1 MPRPTLVTG
10 AAGFAGS
17 HLLDLLAPQGID
29 IVAWHRPG
37 GSPAPTRGS
46 IRWQAVDV
54 LDRAAVR
61 AAIQDLQPG
70 AVYHCAG
77 AAHVGQAWNAVTTTL
92 ATNVLG
98 THHLIES
105 LRDYAPDA
113 HVLNTSS
120 ALVYLPSP
128 VPLDEEH
135 PLVPA
140 SPYGL
145 SKLAQ
150 EMVSGGNLDGPF
162 VHVAR
167 PFNHFG
173 PRQSPS
179 FAGSSF
185 ARTIS
190 LIEAGRMRPEIQVG
204 NLEPL
209 RDLTDVRDT
218 VRAYQLILERG
229 TPGRPYNVCSGRV
242 LKVGQLLDLMLRRAR
257 VSIRVVVDPARYR
270 PNDSPVVQG
279 NPARI
284 REELG
289 WTPQIP
295 VEQTIDDLLA
305 YWREQSNDS

>member
-1 MPRPTLVTG
+1 MSRPTLITG

-17 HLLDLLAPQGID
+17 HLLDLLAPQGIE
-29 IVAWHRPG
+29 IVAWQRPG
-37 GSPAPTRGS
+37 GSPSSTGGPV
-46 IRWQAVDV
+46 RWQAVDV
-54 LDRAAVR
+54 LDRRSVR
-61 AAIQDLQPG
+61 QAIEEIQPRF
-70 AVYHCAG
+70 VYHCAG
-77 AAHVGQAWNAVTTTL
+77 SAHVGQSWNATTTTL

-98 THHLIES
+98 THHLIEA
-105 LRDYAPDA
+105 LRDFTPDA

-120 ALVYLPSP
+120 ALVYTPSAA
-128 VPLDEEH
+128 PLDEQQ

-150 EMVSGGNLDGPF
+150 ELVGGGNPDGPF
-162 VHVAR
+162 VHIAR

-173 PRQSPS
+173 PGQSPT
-179 FAGSSF
+179 FAGSGF
-185 ARTIS
+185 AQTIAM
-190 LIEAGRMRPEIQVG
+190 IEAGRMRPEIQVG

-229 TPGRPYNVCSGRV
+229 TPGRPYNVCSGSPI
-242 LKVGQLLDLMLRRAR
+242 KIGHLLDMMLRRAR
-257 VSIRVVVDPARYR
+257 VSIRVVVDPERYR

-284 REELG
+284 QEELG
-289 WTPQIP
+289 WTPKIP
-295 VEQTIDDLLA
+295 VEQTVDDLLA
-305 YWREQSNDS
+305 FWREHLPAA

>member
-1 MPRPTLVTG
+1 MSRPTLVTG

-17 HLLDLLAPQGID
+17 HVLDLLAQQGGEIA
-29 IVAWHRPG
+29 AWHRPG
-37 GSPAPTRGS
+37 GSPPSTGGS

-54 LDRAAVR
+54 LDRRAVR
-61 AAIQDLQPG
+61 QAIQEIQPSF
-70 AVYHCAG
+70 VYHCAG
-77 AAHVGQAWNAVTTTL
+77 SAHVGQSWNAATTTL

-98 THHLIES
+98 THHVIEA
-105 LRDYAPDA
+105 LRDFTRDA

-120 ALVYLPSP
+120 GLVYTPSTA
-128 VPLDEEH
+128 PLDEQQ
-135 PLVPA
+135 PLGPT

-150 EMVSGGNLDGPF
+150 ELVGGGNPDGPF
-162 VHVAR
+162 VHIAR

-173 PRQSPS
+173 PRQSPT
-179 FAGSSF
+179 FAGSGF
-185 ARTIS
+185 ARTIAM
-190 LIEAGRMRPEIQVG
+190 IEAGRIRPEIQVG

-229 TPGRPYNVCSGRV
+229 TPGRPYNVCSGSPIRI
-242 LKVGQLLDLMLRRAR
+242 GHLLDMMLRRAR
-257 VSIRVVVDPARYR
+257 VSIRVVVDPERYR

-284 REELG
+284 QEELG
-289 WTPQIP
+289 WTPKIP
-295 VEQTIDDLLA
+295 VEQTVDDLLA
-305 YWREQSNDS
+305 FWREHSPAA

>member
-17 HLLDLLAPQGID
+17 HLLDLLRPQGIA

-37 GSPAPTRGS
+37 GSPLQTKGS

-77 AAHVGQAWNAVTTTL
+77 AAHVGEAWSTATATL

-98 THHLIES
+98 THHLIEA
-105 LRDYAPDA
+105 LRDFTPDA

-120 ALVYLPSP
+120 ALVYSPSHA
-128 VPLDEEH
+128 PLDEQH

-150 EMVSGGNLDGPF
+150 EMVSGGNPDGPF

-179 FAGSSF
+179 YAGSEF

-209 RDLTDVRDT
+209 RDMTDVRDT

-229 TPGRPYNVCSGRV
+229 TPGRPYNVCSGRPI
-242 LKVGQLLDLMLRRAR
+242 KVGHLLDMMLRRAR

-270 PNDSPVVQG
+270 PNDSPIVQG

-289 WTPQIP
+289 WTPRIS
-295 VEQTIDDLLA
+295 VEQTIDDVLA
-305 YWREQSNDS
+305 FWRERSNAA

>member
-1 MPRPTLVTG
+1 MSRPTLVTG

-17 HLLDLLAPQGID
+17 HLLDRLARRATPL
-29 IVAWHRPG
+29 VAWHRPG
-37 GSPAPTRGS
+37 SSPGSTDGS
-46 IRWQAVDV
+46 ISWQAVDI
-54 LDRAAVR
+54 LDRVSVR
-61 AAIQDLQPG
+61 EAISDMQPH

-77 AAHVGQAWNAVTTTL
+77 AAHVGQAWNATTITL
-92 ATNVLG
+92 ATNVGG
-98 THHLIES
+98 THHLIEA
-105 LRDYAPDA
+105 LRDFAPDA
-113 HVLNTSS
+113 RVLNTSS
-120 ALVYLPSP
+120 ALVYAPAST
-128 VPLDEEH
+128 PLDEQH

-150 EMVSGGNLDGPF
+150 ELLGRGNPGGPSVF
-162 VHVAR
+162 TAR

-179 FAGSSF
+179 FVSAGF
-185 ARTIS
+185 ARTIA

-229 TPGRPYNVCSGRV
+229 TPGRPYNVCSGQTI
-242 LKVGQLLDLMLRRAR
+242 KVGHLLDMMLRRAK
-257 VSIRVVVDPARYR
+257 VSIRVLVDASRYR
-270 PNDSPVVQG
+270 PNDSPLVQG
-279 NPARI
+279 DLTRI

-295 VEQTIDDLLA
+295 LEQTIDDLLA
-305 YWREQSNDS
+305 YWRERSAAP

>member
-1 MPRPTLVTG
+1 MPRPTLITG

-37 GSPAPTRGS
+37 GSPPATERS
-46 IRWQAVDV
+46 VRWQAVDV

-61 AAIQDLQPG
+61 TAIQDLCPG

-77 AAHVGQAWNAVTTTL
+77 AAHVGEAWNAATTTL
-92 ATNVLG
+92 ATNVMG
-98 THHLIES
+98 THHLVEA
-105 LRDYAPDA
+105 LRDFTPDA

-120 ALVYLPSP
+120 ALVYSPS
-128 VPLDEEH
+128 VAPLDEQH

-150 EMVSGGNLDGPF
+150 EMVSGGNPDGPF
-162 VHVAR
+162 VHIAR

-179 FAGSSF
+179 FAGSGF

-190 LIEAGRMRPEIQVG
+190 LIEAGKMRPEIQVG

-229 TPGRPYNVCSGRV
+229 TPGRPYNVCSGRPI
-242 LKVGQLLDLMLRRAR
+242 KIAHLLDMMLRRAR
-257 VSIRVVVDPARYR
+257 VSIRVVVDPTRYR
-270 PNDSPVVQG
+270 PNDSPIVQG
-279 NPARI
+279 NPGRI

-289 WTPQIP
+289 WSPLIP
-295 VEQTIDDLLA
+295 VEQTIDDVLA
-305 YWREQSNDS
+305 FWRERSNTA

>member
-1 MPRPTLVTG
+1 MFRPTLVTG

-17 HLLDLLAPQGID
+17 YVLDLLASRGTD
-29 IVAWHRPG
+29 LVAWHRPG
-37 GSPAPTRGS
+37 GASLTSDGS
-46 IRWQAVDV
+46 IRWQAVDI

-61 AAIQDLQPG
+61 EAIRAIQPQ

-77 AAHVGQAWNAVTTTL
+77 AAHVGQAWDTTTVTL
-92 ATNVLG
+92 ATNVRG
-98 THHLIES
+98 THHLIEA
-105 LRDYAPDA
+105 LRDFTPDA
-113 HVLNTSS
+113 RMLNTSS
-120 ALVYLPSP
+120 ALVYAPSTA
-128 VPLDEEH
+128 PLDEQH

-150 EMVSGGNLDGPF
+150 ELLGGGNSGGPS
-162 VHVAR
+162 VHIAR

-179 FAGSSF
+179 FVGAGF
-185 ARTIS
+185 ARTIA

-229 TPGRPYNVCSGRV
+229 TSGRPYNVCSGRPIKIG
-242 LKVGQLLDLMLRRAR
+242 LLLDMMLRRAK

-270 PNDSPVVQG
+270 PNDSPIVQG

-284 REELG
+284 RDELG

-295 VEQTIDDLLA
+295 LEQTIEDLLA
-305 YWREQSNDS
+305 FWRQQPAAA